1 MYWSTWSTW
10 SIDTCAL
17 SSHQV
22 VTPVEIDP
30 SAGHTPVAQFEA
42 RFVMF
47 ALLSFAPGAVITSA
61 SLERCNAMLDL
72 AYVSS
77 SYDDRLIIGRKAQ
90 LGEEMI
96 YRSGLNI
103 DSTLTY
109 GEFDLNLFASLV
121 DRALDGVADGAT
133 FVDVGSGAGRLVLAA
148 SSLWPQFGLCAGV
161 ECVPELHRVALDAA
175 ARVELPPSS
184 PKCEF
189 VLGKAEDALGADGRL
204 SSVDVAFAYSSTWP
218 GEGQYL
224 SDFSLVCGTHLKV
237 GARVITADR
246 MLMSLEGA
254 WEFRL
259 LDSIEGHNRET
270 GGQSIGYIHQVVQSQ
285 RST

>member
-1 MYWSTWSTW
+1 
-10 SIDTCAL
+10 
-17 SSHQV
+17 
-22 VTPVEIDP
+22 
-30 SAGHTPVAQFEA
+30 
-42 RFVMF
+42 MF

-61 SLERCNAMLDL
+61 SLARCNAMLDL

-148 SSLWPQFGLCAGV
+148 SSLWPRFGLCAGV

-189 VLGKAEDALGADGRL
+189 VLGKQRMRSAQMASLLGGRGFCL
-204 SSVDVAFAYSSTWP
+204 LLLAGRGTISVRLFVGMWHASK
-218 GEGQYL
+218 GR
-224 SDFSLVCGTHLKV
+224 
-237 GARVITADR
+237 GARDHCRSHAHELGGSV
-246 MLMSLEGA
+246 G
-254 WEFRL
+254 FRL

-270 GGQSIGYIHQVVQSQ
+270 VASQSVTSTRSSSRSVVRDKEDGGGNRLHPRGRPVAA
-285 RST
+285 